1 MRALIASVAALL
13 SAYAALAAEP
23 TKVQTYPPCEAVSE
37 AAYDAFEPSLRRRQP
52 RIDAFGFTGEVRGE
66 EDGRIFIQLQFG
78 NAVAWFD
85 GQAKAKLTRT
95 ETGETTFLISKTGD
109 AKSNSLRLVLWD
121 GNIECGWPPELVK

>member
-1 MRALIASVAALL
+1 MHAMFASVIALL
-13 SAYAALAAEP
+13 LAEAGSTAEA
-23 TKVQTYPPCEAVSE
+23 TKVQTYPPCEAVDQ

-95 ETGETTFLISKTGD
+95 ETGETVFLVSKTGD
-109 AKSNSLRLVLWD
+109 AKSNSLRLVLWN
-121 GNIECGWPPELVK
+121 GKIECGWPPELVK

>member
-1 MRALIASVAALL
+1 LRAVIASVTALL
-13 SAYAALAAEP
+13 SAHTALAAEP
-23 TKVQTYPPCEAVSE
+23 TKVQTYPPCEAVNE
-37 AAYDAFEPSLRRRQP
+37 AAYDAFEPSLKRRQP
-52 RIDAFGFTGEVRGE
+52 RIDAFGFKGEVRGE